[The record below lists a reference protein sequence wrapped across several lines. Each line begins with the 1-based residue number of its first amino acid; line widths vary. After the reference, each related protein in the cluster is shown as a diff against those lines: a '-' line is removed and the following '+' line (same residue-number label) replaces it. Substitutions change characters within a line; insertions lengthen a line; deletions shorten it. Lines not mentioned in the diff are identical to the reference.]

1 MPNTY
6 IEGSITYTVPEHC
19 VVFRP
24 EESTFYSRHWQS
36 FAVEQGGDGNAEID
50 FVVFDNHTMCLW
62 LVEAKDYRVHAR
74 TKPSE
79 IGQEFARKCRDTL
92 SLLGAL
98 QVSSQVSTDYDT
110 ESRLHF
116 SKMRQVHC
124 VLHFEQSR
132 SRRGE
137 YSVIS
142 PQNLKDT
149 VKRNLRTLDPRA
161 KAGDASQ
168 LTNNRMPLTITL

>member
-6 IEGSITYTVPEHC
+6 IEGSITYMVPEYC

-36 FAVEQGGDGNAEID
+36 FAVEHGGDGNAEID
-50 FVVFDNHTMCLW
+50 FVIFDNQTKCLW
-62 LVEAKDYRVHAR
+62 LVEAKDYRAHGR

-98 QVSSQVSTDYDT
+98 QVSSQVSSDYDT
-110 ESRLHF
+110 ESRQHF
-116 SKMRQVHC
+116 SKMCQIRC

-132 SRRGE
+132 GRRGE

-142 PQNLKDT
+142 SQNLKDT
-149 VKRNLRTLDPRA
+149 IKRNLRTLDPHA

-168 LTNNRMPLTITL
+168 LTDNRMPLTITL